1 MHAKIVVT
9 GARGMLGAS
18 ILSDLQ
24 QKGFRT
30 TGVARDRNRPDARNA
45 VFDGEWIRKVAPDGV
60 IIHTA
65 GLSNP
70 RIQIPDNRQLVGKH
84 VTPHFEMVERL
95 ADSGWHGRLIYISSG
110 GAVYGEPQESYLSE
124 DHRLFPTSPYGTSKS
139 LTETGLAELSAK
151 HRFEL
156 VVLRVSNPYGPGLT
170 KQGQGVIPMLID
182 ALRHDRDFHI
192 FGDGS
197 AIRDYLHI
205 TDFQRAIRIAA
216 SICLSERTV
225 TVNIGSGIGHSL
237 NEIIAMLEQISGRRL
252 RTTYQEARP
261 GVSRNVLNIDR
272 ARAVLGWTP
281 EIELS
286 DGLRDMFGMI
296 MI

>member
-1 MHAKIVVT
+1 MHTKIVVT

-30 TGVARDRNRPDARNA
+30 TGVARDRNRPDGRNE
-45 VFDGEWIRKVAPDGV
+45 VFDGEWIRKIAPDGV

-70 RIQIPDNRQLVGKH
+70 RVQIPDKLQLIGKH
-84 VTPHFEMVERL
+84 VTPHLEMVKRL
-95 ADSGWHGRLIYISSG
+95 ADSGWRGRLIYISSG
-110 GAVYGEPQESYLSE
+110 GAVYGEPQEPYLSE
-124 DHRLFPTSPYGTSKS
+124 DHRLSPTSPYGVSKS
-139 LTETGLAELSAK
+139 LTEAGLAELAAK

-182 ALRHDRDFHI
+182 ALRHDRDFHV
-192 FGDGS
+192 FGDGN

-205 TDFQRAIRIAA
+205 TDFQRAIRVAA
-216 SICLSERTV
+216 NIRLSEQMV

-252 RTTYQEARP
+252 RATYEDARP

-272 ARAVLGWTP
+272 ARAVLSWAP

-286 DGLRDMFGMI
+286 DGLRDMFAMV
-296 MI
+296 